1 MLNDK
6 SGVVRIIMERKYY
19 SGGEGKP
26 PIWIQPII
34 ESGRMYDQD
43 FFRFT
48 DMLDWDKQGDDEAVV
63 EPLIAFLAKWG
74 DNVIFAFH
82 DKMAELLFSLD
93 TYNIAKHLIE
103 NETYFSP
110 DYFLYA
116 RCVALVNGKPY
127 YNAILKGRK
136 KLAANMDF
144 ETILYVPQKAWKR
157 IHNKNGD
164 EYLYETKVD
173 YETYS
178 NKAGWK
184 NSSVKE

>member
-1 MLNDK
+1 
-6 SGVVRIIMERKYY
+6 MERKYY
-19 SGGEGKP
+19 SGGDGKP

-34 ESGRMYDQD
+34 ESGKMHDQD
-43 FFRFT
+43 FFHFT
-48 DMLDWDKQGDDEAVV
+48 DMLDWDKQGDDEAVI
-63 EPLIAFLAKWG
+63 EPLISFLAKWG

-93 TYNIAKHLIE
+93 TYNIAKHLMG
-103 NETYFSP
+103 NETCFSP

-136 KLAANMDF
+136 KLPANMDF
-144 ETILYVPQKAWKR
+144 ETILYVPQKAWER
-157 IHNKNGD
+157 IYNEDGD
-164 EYLYETKVD
+164 EYLHEAKLN

-178 NKAGWK
+178 NKAGWE
-184 NSSVKE
+184 N